1 MILYEVLRLYPPV
14 LFFSRTIHKDVKL
27 QNLSLP
33 GGVKVKFPILLI
45 HHDHELWG
53 DDATEFK
60 RERFFEGVAKATK
73 GQLLFFPFGWGP
85 RVCIGQNFAIMEAKI
100 FLSLILQRFSFELS
114 PTYTHAPTILLT
126 LKPRHGAQI
135 ILHKL

>member
-60 RERFFEGVAKATK
+60 PDRFSEGVAKATK
-73 GQLLFFPFGWGP
+73 GQLSFFPFGWVLEYALG
-85 RVCIGQNFAIMEAKI
+85 KT
-100 FLSLILQRFSFELS
+100 LS
-114 PTYTHAPTILLT
+114 
-126 LKPRHGAQI
+126 
-135 ILHKL
+135 